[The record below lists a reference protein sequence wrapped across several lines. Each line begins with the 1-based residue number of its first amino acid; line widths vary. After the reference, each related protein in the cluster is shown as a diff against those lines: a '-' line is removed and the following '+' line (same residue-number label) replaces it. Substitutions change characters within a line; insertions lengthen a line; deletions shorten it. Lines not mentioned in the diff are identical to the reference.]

1 MESPT
6 KHHFNPACSL
16 KPWAGEDDN
25 VCQMRKING
34 QVIPRRVHPNATG
47 FERDLYRIDGVKPEL
62 AQHVETNFF
71 KPLDTEAER
80 ALQKILSGDMSP
92 WDGPTSSAWCCATIW
107 MAISDN
113 QDDVW

>member
-62 AQHVETNFF
+62 AQHVETNFC
-71 KPLDTEAER
+71 P
-80 ALQKILSGDMSP
+80 
-92 WDGPTSSAWCCATIW
+92 ATIK
-107 MAISDN
+107 MVMRDN
-113 QDDVW
+113 QDGKVVAGLAA

>member
-47 FERDLYRIDGVKPEL
+47 FERDLYPQPSPHFFYRDSKVVGLNAKSPRHLQPE
-62 AQHVETNFF
+62 A
-71 KPLDTEAER
+71 
-80 ALQKILSGDMSP
+80 
-92 WDGPTSSAWCCATIW
+92 GPADRVTPRVT
-107 MAISDN
+107 
-113 QDDVW
+113 